1 MMNQRT
7 CSHRI
12 SELYNEIILN
22 NKFKAVYINQE
33 SYYLNNLYVTI
44 FKDSGFKTKLLII
57 EKENQTIIFE
67 NLNDEG
73 RRKQALQSRR
83 VWLGLYPHSP

>member
-67 NLNDEG
+67 NLNDESYIVAHDI
-73 RRKQALQSRR
+73 KEDLF
-83 VWLGLYPHSP
+83 LFLLDI